1 MQTRSSIGSSKIVEE
16 REQELENI
24 LGNLF
29 IADYQVQKL
38 RSRLAEKIG
47 ELPSSS
53 SRNKSV
59 HTFKHN
65 GKWYRVSVRVDE
77 TNTTD
82 KVSDAD

>member
-1 MQTRSSIGSSKIVEE
+1 MQTRSSNRIVEE

-24 LGNLF
+24 IGNLL
-29 IADYQVQKL
+29 IADYQVQRL

-47 ELPSSS
+47 EVHSPSPK
-53 SRNKSV
+53 NKSA

-77 TNTTD
+77 MDTADKISDTD
-82 KVSDAD
+82 

>member
-1 MQTRSSIGSSKIVEE
+1 MQTRNSGKIVEE

-24 LGNLF
+24 IGNLL

-47 ELPSSS
+47 GVQTPLP
-53 SRNKSV
+53 RKKSAY
-59 HTFKHN
+59 TFKHN

-77 TNTTD
+77 MDTAAKISDTD
-82 KVSDAD
+82 